1 MTQDK
6 KKVIFIFYF
15 LSRFLDPLFFGD
27 YPAVMRKEVGNRL
40 PCFSEA
46 EAKALRGS
54 LDFVGLNHYTTR
66 HITPAKDQENE
77 DDFDYMDDQRIQ
89 RLRKF
94 QLCSVWLNSEIV
106 SNSTTVL

>member
-1 MTQDK
+1 
-6 KKVIFIFYF
+6 
-15 LSRFLDPLFFGD
+15 
-27 YPAVMRKEVGNRL
+27 MRKEVGNRL

-46 EAKALRGS
+46 ETKALRGS

-94 QLCSVWLNSEIV
+94 QLYFDWLNSGLV
-106 SNSTTVL
+106 SNSTTGLSNMESKKTKPSIKMIF